1 MHKNPQIFR
10 LRIFYIFLKYA
21 IGDIHKKQF
30 FICLIIQ
37 IIEYTHIVLTLE
49 PIFYISVTIYT
60 IQIKGKEVEFM
71 YHNYRYRV
79 VVQLP
84 NGATQTYTGMY
95 TNLRSESDAVN
106 ALYRNYSNIV
116 DYDIWEC

>member
-1 MHKNPQIFR
+1 
-10 LRIFYIFLKYA
+10 
-21 IGDIHKKQF
+21 
-30 FICLIIQ
+30 
-37 IIEYTHIVLTLE
+37 
-49 PIFYISVTIYT
+49 
-60 IQIKGKEVEFM
+60 M